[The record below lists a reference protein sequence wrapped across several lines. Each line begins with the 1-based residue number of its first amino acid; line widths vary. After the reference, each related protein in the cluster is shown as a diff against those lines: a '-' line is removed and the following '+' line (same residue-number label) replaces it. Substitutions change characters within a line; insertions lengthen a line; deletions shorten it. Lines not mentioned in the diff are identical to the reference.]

1 MPFALI
7 DCNNF
12 YASCERV
19 FDPSLKNRPV
29 VILSN
34 NDGCVIA
41 RSAEAKGAGVAMGIP
56 EFKIRSLIR
65 KMNIAVRSSNYAL
78 YGDMSMRV
86 METIKSITP
95 DIEVYSIDEAF
106 VKIPVSSEN
115 ETTNI
120 GKRIRKT
127 VRKHTGIP
135 VSVGIASTKT
145 LAKIANETA
154 KKRSE
159 LSGVLYL
166 NHRETVH
173 DVLKETAVG
182 DVWGVGKNYREML
195 ERQAITNAYQL
206 SRMPDSW
213 IRSNMNVV
221 GLRTVWELRGF
232 SCLGI
237 EKGRDNKKGI
247 LSSRSFGFPVKSHR
261 NIIESVSSFTTR
273 AGEKL
278 RAQKCVAS
286 AVTVTLV
293 TSKYINPG
301 QAYKFGRSVTLP
313 NPTANTSVLVKHA
326 TGLASML
333 FEEGRTYKKAWVML
347 SGIVPESE
355 IQADLFSD
363 SSYSGKEH
371 RLMESLDKVNGKYG
385 KQLVRPAS
393 NGIEQP
399 WKMKQQYLSKKYTTS
414 WDELMRVRAI

>member
-19 FDPSLKNRPV
+19 FDPALKNRPV

-41 RSAEAKGAGVAMGIP
+41 RSPEAKAVGVSMGIP
-56 EFKIRSLIR
+56 EFKVRPLI
-65 KMNIAVRSSNYAL
+65 KKNNIAVRSSNYAL

-86 METIKSITP
+86 METILSVTP

-106 VKIPVSSEN
+106 AKIPGGTDEEIESA
-115 ETTNI
+115 
-120 GKRIRKT
+120 GLRISKV

-154 KKRSE
+154 KKRPG
-159 LSGVLYL
+159 LNGVLYL
-166 NHRETVH
+166 NRSEAVKN
-173 DVLKETAVG
+173 VLKQTDVG
-182 DVWGVGKNYREML
+182 DVWGIGRNYRDML

-206 SRMPDSW
+206 SRMPDNW
-213 IRSNMNVV
+213 VRSKMKVV

-237 EKGRDNKKGI
+237 EECSENRKGI
-247 LSSRSFGFPVKSHR
+247 LSSRSFGFPVKSYR
-261 NIIESVSSFTTR
+261 NILEAVSSFATR

-278 RAQKCVAS
+278 RLQESVAS
-286 AVTVTLV
+286 TVTVTLV
-293 TSKYINPG
+293 TSKYTNPG
-301 QAYKFGRSVTLP
+301 RPYKFSRTVTLP
-313 NPTANTSVLVKHA
+313 NPTANTSILVKYA

-333 FEEGRTYKKAWVML
+333 FEEGKTYKKAWVML
-347 SGIVPESE
+347 TGIIPESE
-355 IQADLFSD
+355 IQADLFSAN
-363 SSYSGKEH
+363 SYSPKEH
-371 RLMESLDKVNGKYG
+371 RLMESLDEVNARFG
-385 KQLVRPAS
+385 KQKLRPAS

-399 WKMKQQYLSKKYTTS
+399 WQMKQQYLSKKYTTR
-414 WDELMRVRAI
+414 WDELMRVRV